1 MAILNYTKLNARQ
14 IIDGIAKGDF
24 TSVEVAEALIEQAEA
39 WKDINSLVNF
49 DIDRFLSSA
58 EEADKKQKE
67 GRAIGNLHGLP
78 LLVKDNIDVLNFS
91 TTASA

>member
-39 WKDINSLVNF
+39 WIDINSLVNF
-49 DIDRFLSSA
+49 DIDRFLSLA
-58 EEADKKQKE
+58 EEADKIQKE
-67 GRAIGNLHGLP
+67 GKNVTTVEDFERGYPNEFKNIKQKFAI
-78 LLVKDNIDVLNFS
+78 K
-91 TTASA
+91 